1 MPNTTRIVVTGMGVA
16 SPVGND
22 VETFWNA
29 LCAGKSGI
37 APIRSFDASG
47 LPVRIA
53 GECADCY
60 PADMSPKDVRRR
72 DRYTLFA
79 LYVADQA
86 WQQSGLDINREH
98 PERCGV
104 VFGSGIGGLKTIEE
118 QHKVYMEEGPL
129 RISPLM
135 LPKILS
141 NMAAG
146 EVAIR
151 LGLRGPNKAVVTAC
165 ASGTQSIAEASNNI
179 RCGQADVM
187 LAGAS
192 EAGVV
197 PFGIAGFAAIK
208 ALSRRNDE
216 PERASRPF
224 DLDRDG
230 FVMAEGAGIL
240 VLESEEHARARGAD
254 ILCEIAGYGETCDAY
269 HVVAPRPDGS
279 GAADAMNIALRD
291 AQLAPEDIDYFN
303 AHGTSTKYNDI
314 SESLALR
321 TVFGDKM
328 PPVSSTKSMIGH
340 LLGAAGAVEAIACVQ
355 TIRTGIMHPSINF
368 ETPDPECPVNVV
380 ANEAREADVAAVMSN
395 SLGFGGHNASIILK
409 RYE

>member
-1 MPNTTRIVVTGMGVA
+1 MRSRVVITGMGVV

-22 VETFWNA
+22 VETFWKA
-29 LCAGKSGI
+29 LIEGKSGI
-37 APIRSFDASG
+37 GLIRSFDASD

-53 GECADCY
+53 GECEDCY

-86 WQQSGLDINREH
+86 WKQAGLDINKEC

-118 QHKVYMEEGPL
+118 QHKVYLQEGPSK
-129 RISPLM
+129 ISPLM

-146 EVAIR
+146 EIAIR

-165 ASGTQSIAEASNNI
+165 ASGTQSITEAANNI

-208 ALSRRNDE
+208 ALSRRNDD
-216 PERASRPF
+216 PQRASRPF
-224 DLDRDG
+224 DLNRDG
-230 FVMAEGAGIL
+230 FVMGEGAGIL
-240 VLESEEHARARGAD
+240 VLESEEHARARGAE
-254 ILCEIAGYGETCDAY
+254 ILGEVAGYGETCDAY

-279 GAADAMNIALRD
+279 GAAEAMKIALKD
-291 AQLAPEDIDYFN
+291 AGLAPEDVDYFN

-321 TVFGDKM
+321 TVFGDNM
-328 PPVSSTKSMIGH
+328 PLVSSTKSMIGH

-355 TIRTGIMHPSINF
+355 TIRTNVVHPSINYD
-368 ETPDPECPVNVV
+368 TPDPECPVNIV
-380 ANEAREADVAAVMSN
+380 ANVAVEKKVDVVMSN

>member
-1 MPNTTRIVVTGMGVA
+1 MRSRVVITGMGVV

-22 VETFWNA
+22 VETFWKA
-29 LCAGKSGI
+29 LIEGKSGI
-37 APIRSFDASG
+37 GLIRSFDASD

-53 GECADCY
+53 GECEDCY
-60 PADMSPKDVRRR
+60 PANMSPKDVRRR

-86 WQQSGLDINREH
+86 WKQAGLDINKEC

-118 QHKVYMEEGPL
+118 QHKVYLQEGPSK
-129 RISPLM
+129 ISPLM

-146 EVAIR
+146 EIAIR

-165 ASGTQSIAEASNNI
+165 ASGTQSITEAANNI

-216 PERASRPF
+216 PQRASRPF

-230 FVMAEGAGIL
+230 FVMGEGAGIL
-240 VLESEEHARARGAD
+240 VLESEEHARARGAE
-254 ILCEIAGYGETCDAY
+254 ILGEVAGYGETCDAY

-279 GAADAMNIALRD
+279 GAAEAMKIALKD
-291 AQLAPEDIDYFN
+291 AGLAPEDVDYFN

-321 TVFGDKM
+321 TVFGDNM
-328 PPVSSTKSMIGH
+328 PLVSSTKSMIGH

-355 TIRTGIMHPSINF
+355 TIRTNIVHPSINYD
-368 ETPDPECPVNVV
+368 TPDPECPVNIV
-380 ANEAREADVAAVMSN
+380 ANVALEKKVDVVMSN